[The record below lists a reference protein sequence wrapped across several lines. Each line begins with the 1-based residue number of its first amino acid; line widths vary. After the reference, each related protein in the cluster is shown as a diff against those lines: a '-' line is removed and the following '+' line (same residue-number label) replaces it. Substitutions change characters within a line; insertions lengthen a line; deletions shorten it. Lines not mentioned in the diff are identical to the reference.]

1 MARGGLKTHSTF
13 LDHAGGLL
21 SVINT
26 QLVKM
31 VIMMNML
38 NNLKSSQGQM
48 LWVVPGSPL
57 PMVRKP
63 SVPVLLVLAASLVP
77 HPALLL
83 LLLSSF
89 SPVLTLPS
97 LPLCSRAWSQLLPFL
112 SAPLPSS
119 MVLALPSF
127 LPPVLLRLHHLGI
140 QLSLPFIV
148 SPDLKNLQPLSR
160 KF

>member
-1 MARGGLKTHSTF
+1 MGGGGLRTHSTF

-83 LLLSSF
+83 SFF

-97 LPLCSRAWSQLLPFL
+97 LPLCSRAWSQLLPFF

-127 LPPVLLRLHHLGI
+127 LPPVLLRIHHLGI

>member
-1 MARGGLKTHSTF
+1 MAGGGLRTHSTF

-21 SVINT
+21 IVINT

-38 NNLKSSQGQM
+38 NNLKPSQGQM
-48 LWVVPGSPL
+48 LRVVPGSSL
-57 PMVRKP
+57 PTVREQK
-63 SVPVLLVLAASLVP
+63 VPLVLAASLLP

-83 LLLSSF
+83 LLLSCL

-97 LPLCSRAWSQLLPFL
+97 VPLCSPAWSQPLPFL
-112 SAPLPSS
+112 SAPLPNST
-119 MVLALPSF
+119 VLALSPF
-127 LPPVLLRLHHLGI
+127 LPPVLLSLHHLGI

-148 SPDLKNLQPLSR
+148 SPDLKHLQPLSR
-160 KF
+160 NF